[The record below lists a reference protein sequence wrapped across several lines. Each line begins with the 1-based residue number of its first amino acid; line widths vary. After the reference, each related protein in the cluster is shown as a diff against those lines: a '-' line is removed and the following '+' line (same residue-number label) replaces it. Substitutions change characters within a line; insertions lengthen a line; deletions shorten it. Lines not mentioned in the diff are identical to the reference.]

1 MIIMRFVVLL
11 KERPM
16 LEDVGVQI
24 PGVGRFVRQQRAA
37 ESTSS
42 TSRPYFSLATFF
54 ATSATSCSAP
64 LITPTL
70 MCFASLPF
78 WSQPTS
84 ARPASIT
91 AAAARKRNLILF
103 TLSVLTVIVFRA
115 KL

>member
-1 MIIMRFVVLL
+1 
-11 KERPM
+11 M

-24 PGVGRFVRQQRAA
+24 PALVDSLGSS
-37 ESTSS
+37 EPLNPTSS

-103 TLSVLTVIVFRA
+103 TLSVLTVIVFFVQNYSDFRVG
-115 KL
+115 